1 MSGAPSVTFP
11 ERRPRDTAAL
21 DATLGRLG
29 SAPDLAGVVRHVV
42 EYTKL
47 VTSAEALSL
56 LLHDGARDELVF
68 AATET
73 LEERALASHETPLPP
88 AVGALISPERLV
100 VSVRNQEQVLGAI
113 DLWRRYDGRPF
124 DDADGR
130 RAAAVAAELAATG
143 DLERVA
149 HDPDEL
155 HAVFARLAA
164 AVPSEDATLVVYD
177 RDRRQLAFRVS
188 HAFRHGMIDGARLAM
203 GQGIAGWVAQHRQPV
218 RLDDASRDPR
228 HDPQIARRTGLVPHS
243 MVCVPM
249 VHGDRLH
256 GVVQVI
262 NKLDGSAFD
271 DDELRL
277 IQTLADHAAAALD
290 ALSAPA

>member
-1 MSGAPSVTFP
+1 TFP

-100 VSVRNQEQVLGAI
+100 VSVRN
-113 DLWRRYDGRPF
+113 
-124 DDADGR
+124 
-130 RAAAVAAELAATG
+130 
-143 DLERVA
+143 
-149 HDPDEL
+149 
-155 HAVFARLAA
+155 
-164 AVPSEDATLVVYD
+164 
-177 RDRRQLAFRVS
+177 
-188 HAFRHGMIDGARLAM
+188 
-203 GQGIAGWVAQHRQPV
+203 
-218 RLDDASRDPR
+218 
-228 HDPQIARRTGLVPHS
+228 
-243 MVCVPM
+243 
-249 VHGDRLH
+249 
-256 GVVQVI
+256 
-262 NKLDGSAFD
+262 
-271 DDELRL
+271 
-277 IQTLADHAAAALD
+277 
-290 ALSAPA
+290 